1 MSNINLNIKPNIHP
15 NISSRKVL
23 GSGAE
28 ATVYLDDNI
37 VDKERSKKN
46 YRHEDIDLTLRK
58 ARTKKESKILKAL
71 EPYGFAPKLL
81 KQTDYNIDMEY
92 IDGIQLK
99 KLLDKNPELASLIGK
114 NLTIMHDLNLIHGDL
129 TTSNMI
135 LVSDESG
142 KAKAQTHKLFF
153 IDFGLSFNSQKI
165 EDKAVDIH
173 LFKQALES
181 KHFKVFDVAYK
192 EFLKGYTPFD
202 KKEILERLDIVEQR
216 GRYKEKT

>member
-1 MSNINLNIKPNIHP
+1 M
-15 NISSRKVL
+15 RKVL

-28 ATVYLDDNI
+28 ATVYRDGNV

-46 YRHEDIDLTLRK
+46 YRIEDIDATLRK
-58 ARTKKESKILKAL
+58 LRTRKESKILKAL
-71 EPYGFAPKLL
+71 EKYGFAPKLL
-81 KQTDYNIDMEY
+81 EQKEHNIIMEH
-92 IDGIQLK
+92 IDGVQLK
-99 KLLDKNPELASLIGK
+99 KLLDKDIKLAGLIGK

-135 LVSDESG
+135 LVG
-142 KAKAQTHKLFF
+142 KNKSQKLFF
-153 IDFGLSFNSQKI
+153 IDFGLSFNSQKV

-181 KHFKVFDVAYK
+181 KHYKVADKAYK
-192 EFLKGYTPFD
+192 EFLKFYTPKN
-202 KKEILERLDIVEQR
+202 KKEILERLAVVDQR